1 MTSELAFRAQ
11 LVIRE
16 QRELFDYW
24 RRCAGSRV
32 MPSRADINPAHIP
45 ALLPGVS
52 IIDAGDKSDRLIYRL
67 AGTRLREIY
76 GIEVTGKNVFE
87 LEFGEKRAYWQAAY
101 RRVMEERAPM
111 QGAIKGPVA
120 QRDHVVLFW
129 LRLPL
134 SGDGEKVNKILCY
147 DTALPVSIAY
157 GDATDAAYLLRAK
170 DKLR

>member
-24 RRCAGSRV
+24 RRCAGSRA

-52 IIDAGDKSDRLIYRL
+52 IIDAVGRPDRLVYRL

-76 GIEVTGKNVFE
+76 GIEITGKSVFE
-87 LEFGEKRAYWQAAY
+87 LEFGEKRVYWQAAY

-134 SGDGEKVNKILCY
+134 SDDGERVNKILCY
-147 DTALPVSIAY
+147 DTALPVSVAY
-157 GDATDAAYLLRAK
+157 GESDAACLLRAK

>member
-24 RRCAGSRV
+24 RRCSGGRA
-32 MPSRADINPAHIP
+32 MPSRADIDPAHIP
-45 ALLPGVS
+45 SLLPGVS
-52 IIDAGDKSDRLIYRL
+52 IIDAGRRLDTLVYRL
-67 AGTRLREIY
+67 AGTRVREIY
-76 GIEVTGKNVFE
+76 GLEVTGKNVFE
-87 LEFGEKRAYWQAAY
+87 LEFGEKRAYWMAAY
-101 RRVMEERAPM
+101 RRVIEDRTPM

-134 SGDGEKVNKILCY
+134 SGDGETVNKILCY
-147 DTALPVSIAY
+147 DTALPISVAY
-157 GDATDAAYLLRAK
+157 AEPYGAAHLLRTK